1 MIVKKIAKM
10 QKEGGGSFGGLADYI
25 MDVKNDGEKARDHQF
40 SNCSFEDDVYMN
52 VQEIHETQ
60 KINSTAKTDKTYH
73 LVVAFQEDEN
83 PSLET
88 MRSIEAELV
97 KSIGFENHHRLSVV
111 HDNTNNLHMH
121 IAISRIDPQTFNCT
135 KEMLGDIHVLQNKA
149 IELEEKY
156 NLKRTNHLPK
166 DREPVHIKDKEI
178 HSGVT
183 SFLSWIKE
191 DVAGEIK
198 EVLKDETKSLEDLQ
212 KTLNKYN
219 LELRERGAGIVISD
233 KDRSLFVKASD
244 VDRGLSKGNL
254 IKRFGEFKAS
264 RIDEPAVTKFGA
276 KKSSLW
282 DEYQKETK
290 EKRTTKKELLET
302 LSSKSEKAF
311 KDLKDDYGRRREL
324 IKNNPTLNNRVK
336 REAYRILGEERAK
349 EFKSLKDQFTGERS
363 KIHKDN
369 QYKTYT
375 DYLTDRAANRDLEAL
390 NILRRKSTNDPSV
403 NALILKDGERESQYL
418 RTLPGQ
424 KTHVSKNGDIFYK
437 IDGSKI
443 IDAGRSLKLV
453 YDKSEKALREF
464 MDLAKIKFG
473 TMNTAL
479 VIQGSDEFKN
489 RVHELNKTMGLKL
502 DNKSIVND
510 KDRSHERSRS
520 EKRRMGL

>member
-1 MIVKKIAKM
+1 
-10 QKEGGGSFGGLADYI
+10 
-25 MDVKNDGEKARDHQF
+25 
-40 SNCSFEDDVYMN
+40 
-52 VQEIHETQ
+52 
-60 KINSTAKTDKTYH
+60 
-73 LVVAFQEDEN
+73 
-83 PSLET
+83 
-88 MRSIEAELV
+88 
-97 KSIGFENHHRLSVV
+97 
-111 HDNTNNLHMH
+111 
-121 IAISRIDPQTFNCT
+121 
-135 KEMLGDIHVLQNKA
+135 
-149 IELEEKY
+149 
-156 NLKRTNHLPK
+156 
-166 DREPVHIKDKEI
+166 
-178 HSGVT
+178 
-183 SFLSWIKE
+183 
-191 DVAGEIK
+191 
-198 EVLKDETKSLEDLQ
+198 
-212 KTLNKYN
+212 
-219 LELRERGAGIVISD
+219 
-233 KDRSLFVKASD
+233 LFVKASD

-254 IKRFGEFKAS
+254 TKRFGEFKPS

-311 KDLKDDYGRRREL
+311 KDLKEDYVRRREL

-349 EFKSLKDQFTGERS
+349 EFKGLKDQFTGERS
-363 KIHKDN
+363 KIHKDYE
-369 QYKTYT
+369 YKTYT

-424 KTHVSKNGDIFYK
+424 KPHVSKNGDIFYK
-437 IDGSKI
+437 IDGGKI

-473 TMNTAL
+473 TMSAL

-502 DNKSIVND
+502 PVVNDNKREI
-510 KDRSHERSRS
+510 ERNRS
-520 EKRRMGL
+520 EKKGMGL